1 MMAKT
6 FENIADSAAVNYQL
20 VLAQSTW
27 SLNDQPPATAP
38 LNLLMTPYL
47 ACVILLRLL
56 MDRRCHLSE
65 RALLTCAS
73 QRLFK
78 SRLVPS
84 LLTLL
89 KPGGAQR
96 PQRGR
101 SSRVMPPEPECGVS
115 QLNSTGSFRRKLNPL
130 NAMGSFS
137 QRGHSTPRNS
147 MGSLNQRALRRSTSS
162 VWARVHEMSVQ
173 QSGEKA
179 GGKGIRVLTSQSSD
193 KPELQPSISPPQS
206 SSFSVGSCLDSR
218 WFEPCCWKTPC
229 FTCGR

>member
-179 GGKGIRVLTSQSSD
+179 GGKGIRVLTSQSF
-193 KPELQPSISPPQS
+193 SPP
-206 SSFSVGSCLDSR
+206 
-218 WFEPCCWKTPC
+218 
-229 FTCGR
+229 